1 MKAVE
6 KQAEG
11 KEQKVRAYK
20 HQNRV
25 SADGL

>member
-1 MKAVE
+1 MKPVE

-11 KEQKVRAYK
+11 REQKVRAND

-25 SADGL
+25 STDGL